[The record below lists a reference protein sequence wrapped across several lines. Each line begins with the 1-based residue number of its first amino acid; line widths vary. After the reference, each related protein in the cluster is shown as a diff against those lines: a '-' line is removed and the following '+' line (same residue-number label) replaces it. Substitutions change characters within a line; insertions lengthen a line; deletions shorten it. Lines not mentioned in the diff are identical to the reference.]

1 MRALDCDA
9 ACAGAVASASGGLEA
24 SCARLELLRDN
35 LPIHGS
41 PADFLRGG
49 LDLETGGSRGRM
61 GGWRERRDA
70 FKADY
75 DFAAEY

>member
-1 MRALDCDA
+1 M
-9 ACAGAVASASGGLEA
+9 
-24 SCARLELLRDN
+24 ELLRSN

-49 LDLETGGSRGRM
+49 LELETGGSRGRM

-70 FKADY
+70 FKPDY
-75 DFAAEY
+75 DFATEY